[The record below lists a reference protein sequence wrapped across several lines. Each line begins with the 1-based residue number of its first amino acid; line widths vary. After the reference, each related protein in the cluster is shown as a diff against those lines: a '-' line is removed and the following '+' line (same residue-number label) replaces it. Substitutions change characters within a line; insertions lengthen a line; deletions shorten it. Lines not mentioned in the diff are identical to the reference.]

1 MKSKFGKQRVPREAE
16 PQNRRASYSY
26 QQQRAPPP
34 ATSTASDSGGGRG
47 DVRRTFNIHHKRH
60 NHYHPTSSSAS
71 SSSTTVPFTPSSP
84 TSLYYFK
91 PADNSPKPTASIEA
105 SYRGSEKDNLAVET
119 YLPKYVVYPSSTP
132 SPQKYL
138 KKAKTQTFRPV
149 GSYDAPTTK
158 SIYREETS
166 GLKKVMILFSTWKHG
181 LL

>member
-1 MKSKFGKQRVPREAE
+1 MKSKFAKRVPREAE

-26 QQQRAPPP
+26 QQQRAPVQKVVT
-34 ATSTASDSGGGRG
+34 TSEASGGRAE
-47 DVRRTFNIHHKRH
+47 VRRTFNIHHKRH
-60 NHYHPTSSSAS
+60 NHYHPTSSSTS
-71 SSSTTVPFTPSSP
+71 YSSTTVPFTPSSP

-91 PADNSPKPTASIEA
+91 PADNSPKPTASIEP
-105 SYRGSEKDNLAVET
+105 SYKSEKDNLAVET

-138 KKAKTQTFRPV
+138 KKAKAQTFRPV

-166 GLKKVMILFSTWKHG
+166 GLKKVKMILFSG
-181 LL
+181 L

>member
-34 ATSTASDSGGGRG
+34 AASTASDSGGGRG

-60 NHYHPTSSSAS
+60 NHYHPTSSSAT

-91 PADNSPKPTASIEA
+91 PADNSPKPTASIEP
-105 SYRGSEKDNLAVET
+105 SYKSEKDNLAVET

-138 KKAKTQTFRPV
+138 KKAKAQTFRPV

-166 GLKKVMILFSTWKHG
+166 GLKKVKMILFSG
-181 LL
+181 L